1 MIRLKATNIFRK
13 QLRELIK
20 TTIRNLKV
28 NLFYLMSLSQS
39 NIKYTMKSYTI
50 QEINEV
56 LKGVIIGTT
65 STRIKAPEQL
75 ELANSEEISFIG
87 NKKYEK
93 YWEDSNACAA
103 VVNEDIS
110 IEPGE
115 NRAFIKVKNADLAM
129 SQVLELFAP
138 PTPLFDTEIHP
149 TAIIDA
155 TAIIG
160 YGSRIGAGS
169 YIGPKVLIGENVT
182 IYPNVT
188 ILDECT
194 IGKKTVI
201 WSGVV
206 VRERCHM
213 GNDCIIHPNAT
224 IGADGFGF
232 RPDPQRGLV
241 KIPQIGNV
249 VLGNGVEIG
258 ANSCVDRGK
267 FSSTVLG
274 DGCKI
279 DNLIQIGHNSK
290 LGRFCIMAGQSGL
303 AGSVT
308 LGDGVIIGG
317 SASITDHVTIGSG
330 SIIGGGSGVTK
341 DVPAGKTLLGY
352 PAIEARD
359 TLKQWAILKRLVN
372 ESKK

>member
-1 MIRLKATNIFRK
+1 
-13 QLRELIK
+13 
-20 TTIRNLKV
+20 
-28 NLFYLMSLSQS
+28 
-39 NIKYTMKSYTI
+39 MKSYSI
-50 QEINEV
+50 QEINGV
-56 LKGVIIGTT
+56 LKGVIVGDAALKIT
-65 STRIKAPEQL
+65 APEQL
-75 ELANSEEISFIG
+75 ELACTSEISFIG

-93 YWEDSNACAA
+93 FWETSKACAA

-138 PTPLFDTEIHP
+138 PTPLFNIDIHA
-149 TAIIDA
+149 TANIDS

-160 YGSRIGAGS
+160 NGTRIGAGC
-169 YIGPKVLIGENVT
+169 YIGPKVQLGENVT

-194 IGKKTVI
+194 IGNNTSI
-201 WSGVV
+201 WSGAVI
-206 VRERCHM
+206 RERCLM
-213 GNDCIIHPNAT
+213 GTGCIIHPNAT

-232 RPDPQRGLV
+232 RPDPERGLV

-249 VLGNGVEIG
+249 VLGNNVEIG
-258 ANSCVDRGK
+258 ANTCVDRGK

-279 DNLIQIGHNSK
+279 DNLVQIGHNSR
-290 LGRFCIMAGQSGL
+290 LGKFCIMAGNSGL

-308 LGDGVIIGG
+308 LGNGVIIGG
-317 SASITDHVTIGSG
+317 SASIKDHTTIGDG
-330 SIIGGGSGVTK
+330 AIVGAGSGVVA
-341 DVPAGKTLLGY
+341 DIPAGKTMLGY

-359 TLKQWAILKRLVN
+359 ALKQWASLKRLVN

>member
-1 MIRLKATNIFRK
+1 
-13 QLRELIK
+13 
-20 TTIRNLKV
+20 
-28 NLFYLMSLSQS
+28 
-39 NIKYTMKSYTI
+39 MKSFSI
-50 QEINEV
+50 QEINDV
-56 LKGVIIGTT
+56 LKGTIIGST
-65 STRIKAPEQL
+65 SIKITAPQQL
-75 ELANSEEISFIG
+75 ELAGASDISFIG

-93 YWEDSNACAA
+93 FWETSKACAA

-115 NRAFIKVKNADLAM
+115 NKAFIKVQNADLAM

-138 PTPLFDTEIHP
+138 PTPLFSIDIHP
-149 TAIIDA
+149 TAIIEK

-160 YGSRIGAGS
+160 NGTRIGAGS
-169 YIGPKVLIGENVT
+169 YIGPKVQLGENVT

-194 IGKKTVI
+194 IGKNTVI
-201 WSGVV
+201 WSGAV

-213 GNDCIIHPNAT
+213 GSDCIIHPNAT

-249 VLGNGVEIG
+249 ILGNNVEIG
-258 ANSCVDRGK
+258 ANTCVDRGK

-308 LGDGVIIGG
+308 LGDGVLIGG
-317 SASITDHVTIGSG
+317 SASITDHVTIGDG
-330 SIIGGGSGVTK
+330 AIIGGGSGVTK
-341 DVPAGKTLLGY
+341 DIPGGKTMLGY

-359 TLKQWAILKRLVN
+359 ALKQWAILKRLVN

>member
-1 MIRLKATNIFRK
+1 
-13 QLRELIK
+13 
-20 TTIRNLKV
+20 
-28 NLFYLMSLSQS
+28 
-39 NIKYTMKSYTI
+39 MKSYSI

-56 LKGVIIGTT
+56 LKGTIVGDT
-65 STRIKAPEQL
+65 SQKITAPEQL
-75 ELANSEEISFIG
+75 ELASASEISFIG

-93 YWEDSNACAA
+93 LWENSKACVA
-103 VVNEDIS
+103 VVNDDIS
-110 IEPGE
+110 IKPGQ
-115 NRAFIKVKNADLAM
+115 NRAFIKVQNADLAM

-138 PTPLFDTEIHP
+138 PTPLFSTDIHP
-149 TAIIDA
+149 MAFIDK

-160 YGSRIGAGS
+160 NGTRIGAGS
-169 YIGPKVLIGENVT
+169 YIGPKVQIGENVT

-194 IGKKTVI
+194 IGKNTII

-249 VLGNGVEIG
+249 ILGNNVEIG
-258 ANSCVDRGK
+258 ANTCVDRGK

-290 LGRFCIMAGQSGL
+290 LGKFCIMAGQSGL

-308 LGDGVIIGG
+308 LGNGVIIGG
-317 SASITDHVTIGSG
+317 SASITDHVTIGDG

-341 DVPAGKTLLGY
+341 DVPSGVTLLGY
-352 PAIEARD
+352 PAIDSRD
-359 TLKQWAILKRLVN
+359 ALRQWAILKRLVN

>member
-1 MIRLKATNIFRK
+1 
-13 QLRELIK
+13 
-20 TTIRNLKV
+20 
-28 NLFYLMSLSQS
+28 
-39 NIKYTMKSYTI
+39 MKSYTI
-50 QEINEV
+50 NEINEILNGEIV
-56 LKGVIIGTT
+56 G
-65 STRIKAPEQL
+65 STLTNITAPEQL
-75 ELANSEEISFIG
+75 EAASTTEISFIG

-93 YWEDSNACAA
+93 FWITSKACAA
-103 VVNEDIS
+103 IVNEDIS

-138 PTPLFDTEIHP
+138 PSPLFHNLIHKSA
-149 TAIIDA
+149 TIDE
-155 TAIIG
+155 TVTIG
-160 YGSRIGAGS
+160 NNVKIGAGC
-169 YIGPKVLIGENVT
+169 YIGPQVVLADNIT

-188 ILDECT
+188 ILDEST
-194 IGKKTVI
+194 IGKNTVI
-201 WSGVV
+201 WSGTVI
-206 VRERCHM
+206 RERCHV
-213 GNDCIIHPNAT
+213 GSNCIIHPNAT

-249 VLGNGVEIG
+249 IIGNNVEIG

-279 DNLIQIGHNSK
+279 DNLVQIGHNSK
-290 LGRFCIMAGQSGL
+290 LGKFCIMAGNSGL

-308 LGDGVIIGG
+308 LGNGVIIGG
-317 SASITDHVTIGSG
+317 SASIKDHTTIGDG
-330 SIIGGGSGVTK
+330 AIVGAGSGVTA
-341 DVPAGKTLLGY
+341 DIAAGKTMLGY
-352 PAIEARD
+352 PAVEARD
-359 TLKQWAILKRLVN
+359 ALKQWAILKRLVN